1 MVALYFAVGQAR
13 DAWLQADRNRYNG
26 ATRCILW
33 KVFASRGLGMDARTV
48 RPYTDGSA
56 VPPIV
61 GKYLCLLL
69 GWMKWGSQFQES
81 FQLGSISYFF
91 VLYSIN
97 DKMTL
102 NVHDFFP

>member
-1 MVALYFAVGQAR
+1 MLGFRLTGIGITVQLGAYSGRSSPAVAL
-13 DAWLQADRNRYNG
+13 AWMLEPSVHTQ
-26 ATRCILW
+26 
-33 KVFASRGLGMDARTV
+33 TV
-48 RPYTDGSA
+48 APS
-56 VPPIV
+56 PPIV